1 MSQRVNIIDG
11 IRGFSLLGIL
21 MANMLIFQYGIFGK
35 DEIEHFQL
43 SAADEAAYI
52 WIKVFVEHS
61 FIPIFLF
68 LFGYSMIKLKEKL
81 ERNGQKVKRHFVRRS
96 LLLIAFGLLHSFFVW
111 EGDILLAYGL
121 IGLLMLFFL
130 NRKKNTLLIWA
141 LLLGL
146 TTSFLSYG
154 SFTET
159 AQEEK
164 QMNSY
169 IEKANQ
175 IYSNESYTKIYKFR
189 NSGEFP
195 YELPEYL
202 YLFMVLLLPLI
213 FAPMFLLGMYAAKSE
228 WFTNPKRERKKY
240 TLFTLLFL
248 PLGIA
253 LKSWPYLF
261 PNSLWSGTAYEL
273 GAHLLAIGYIF
284 FFAHLY
290 TKQSPGLL
298 PLFEKAGRLSMTNYL
313 MQSVICT
320 TIFYGYGLGL
330 FGKIGV
336 LYGFGLTFVI
346 YSLQLLTTHY
356 YLKKWKM
363 GPFEKIMR
371 IGTYFSWNGAPKIKL
386 ELKQTE
392 IQKSF

>member
-1 MSQRVNIIDG
+1 MIDG
-11 IRGFSLLGIL
+11 MRGFSLLGIL

-43 SAADEAAYI
+43 FAADEAAYI

-61 FIPIFLF
+61 FIPIFMF

-81 ERNGQKVKRHFVRRS
+81 ERNGQKVKRHFVRRF
-96 LLLIAFGLLHSFFVW
+96 LLLIVFGLLHSFFVW

-121 IGLLMLFFL
+121 MGLLMLLFL
-130 NRKKNTLLIWA
+130 NRKKKTLLIWA

-146 TTSFLSYG
+146 SASLLSYG

-159 AQEEK
+159 TEEEM
-164 QMNSY
+164 QMNTY
-169 IEKANQ
+169 IKKENQ
-175 IYSNESYTKIYKFR
+175 IYANGSYTDIYAFR
-189 NSGEFP
+189 ISGEFP

-202 YLFMVLLLPLI
+202 YLFMILLLPLV
-213 FAPMFLLGMYAAKSE
+213 FAPMFLLGMYAAKGE

-240 TLFTLLFL
+240 TLFMLFFL

-253 LKSWPYLF
+253 LKSLLYLF
-261 PNSLWSGTAYEL
+261 PDSPWSGTAYEL
-273 GAHLLAIGYIF
+273 GSNFLAIGYIF
-284 FFAHLY
+284 SFAHLY
-290 TKQSPGLL
+290 TKESTGLL

-336 LYGFGLTFVI
+336 LYGFGLAVVI
-346 YSLQLLTTHY
+346 YSLQLLITHY
-356 YLKKWKM
+356 YLKKWKL

-371 IGTYFSWNGAPKIKL
+371 IGTYFSWNGAPRIQI

-392 IQKSF
+392 IKKSI